1 MKPNA
6 IDDELQVNQYQQLL
20 EQIAESYN
28 QGRAQAVQAVNSQL
42 LRTYWQIGQY
52 IVEFE
57 QEGDPRPQY
66 GKQLLQRLSKDLKA
80 RLGKGFSQSNL
91 SRSRQFYLYYPN
103 YATLSHN
110 LSWSH
115 LVELLKIEDALERS
129 FYEQQTVAEKW
140 SVRELRRQK
149 EAALFLRLAAGKNK
163 DEVLQLAR
171 QGQIV
176 AQPEDILRDP
186 YVFEFL
192 KIPEPYLP
200 SERQLETALCDH
212 LQQFLLELGK
222 GFAFIGR

>member
-103 YATLSHN
+103 YAT
-110 LSWSH
+110 
-115 LVELLKIEDALERS
+115 V
-129 FYEQQTVAEKW
+129 
-140 SVRELRRQK
+140 
-149 EAALFLRLAAGKNK
+149 
-163 DEVLQLAR
+163 
-171 QGQIV
+171 
-176 AQPEDILRDP
+176 
-186 YVFEFL
+186 
-192 KIPEPYLP
+192 
-200 SERQLETALCDH
+200 
-212 LQQFLLELGK
+212 
-222 GFAFIGR
+222 